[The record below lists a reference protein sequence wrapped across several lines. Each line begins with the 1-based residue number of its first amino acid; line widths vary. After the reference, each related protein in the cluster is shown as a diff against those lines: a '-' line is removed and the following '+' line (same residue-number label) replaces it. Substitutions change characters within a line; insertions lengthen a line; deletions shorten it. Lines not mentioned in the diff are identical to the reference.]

1 MTYKEAFTKL
11 VEQIRS
17 IYVEPFDW
25 DRGGHHQFDN
35 HNARTDLCEEL
46 INYADDL
53 KQSVGE

>member
-1 MTYKEAFTKL
+1 MTYEEAFTKL

-25 DRGGHHQFDN
+25 DRGGEHRFLMHHAMTN
-35 HNARTDLCEEL
+35 LCEEL
-46 INYADDL
+46 LGYADEL